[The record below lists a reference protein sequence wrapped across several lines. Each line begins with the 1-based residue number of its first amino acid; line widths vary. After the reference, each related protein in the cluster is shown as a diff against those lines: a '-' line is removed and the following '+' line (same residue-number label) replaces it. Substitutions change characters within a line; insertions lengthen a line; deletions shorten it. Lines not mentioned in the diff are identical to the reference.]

1 MHDRGGIITG
11 QKVTEAKAQRAWEF
25 RRHPTDAQRIL
36 WQSLRAGRLSGFH
49 FRRQQVI
56 DGFIVDFYC
65 HAAGLVVEVDSPSH
79 TDQAEYDMERDR
91 ILSARGLHIL
101 RLANDEVKHNLTAV
115 LDRIAAECHTNL
127 CLGEPDEDSPSL

>member
-65 HAAGLVVEVDSPSH
+65 HAAGLVVEVDGPDH
-79 TDQAEYDMERDR
+79 QDRADYDAERDR
-91 ILSARGLHIL
+91 VLAARGLRIL
-101 RLANDEVKHNLTAV
+101 RVTNDEVRRNLPAV
-115 LDRIAAECHTNL
+115 LTRITTEATRIPPSA
-127 CLGEPDEDSPSL
+127 PDQ